1 MINQNG
7 YALSVKDL
15 ESLRSQG
22 LLTQN
27 ETAITE
33 GDLIVA
39 VNVVTQQRRVLQVE
53 GLMLECKRT
62 LLRD

>member
-7 YALSVKDL
+7 NALSVNDL
-15 ESLRSQG
+15 ESLRVQG

-27 ETAITE
+27 ETAIVE

-39 VNVVTQQRRVLQVE
+39 INVITQQRRVLQVE

>member
-1 MINQNG
+1 MRNQNG
-7 YALSVKDL
+7 NVLSVRDL
-15 ESLRSQG
+15 ESLRAQG

-27 ETAITE
+27 ETAIVE

-39 VNVVTQQRRVLQVE
+39 VNAVTQQRRVLQVE

>member
-7 YALSVKDL
+7 NALSVNDL
-15 ESLRSQG
+15 ESLRVQG

-27 ETAITE
+27 ETAIVE

-39 VNVVTQQRRVLQVE
+39 VNVITQQRRVLQVE